1 MKSYIRRAVQR
12 AARLGVAGLMVVAAA
27 PCAQAALGETEAT
40 VQVDQAQLGAIVRT
54 TPSAR
59 YTTHELRAASGTTV
73 REYVSPAGMVFAVA
87 WEGPSLPDLRQ
98 LLGTYF
104 DQYAGAATAR
114 RARRAP
120 VLVELPTLVVQSSGH
135 MRAFAGKAYLPQ
147 GLPQGVVANEI
158 Q

>member
-1 MKSYIRRAVQR
+1 MKSYIRQVVQLAIELR
-12 AARLGVAGLMVVAAA
+12 VVGLMVLAAA
-27 PCAQAALGETEAT
+27 PCAEAALGGTEAT
-40 VQVDQAQLGAIVRT
+40 VQADQAQLGAITRT
-54 TPSAR
+54 TPTAR

-87 WEGPSLPDLRQ
+87 WQGPSLPDLRQ

-104 DQYAGAATAR
+104 DQYVDAAAER

-120 VLVELPTLVVQSSGH
+120 LLVELPTLVVQSSGH

-147 GLPQGVVANEI
+147 GLPQGVVADEI

>member
-1 MKSYIRRAVQR
+1 
-12 AARLGVAGLMVVAAA
+12 
-27 PCAQAALGETEAT
+27 
-40 VQVDQAQLGAIVRT
+40 
-54 TPSAR
+54 
-59 YTTHELRAASGTTV
+59 
-73 REYVSPAGMVFAVA
+73 MVFAVA
-87 WEGPSLPDLRQ
+87 WQGPSLPDLRQ
-98 LLGTYF
+98 LLGAYF
-104 DQYAGAATAR
+104 DQYAGATAAR